1 MDESSETSSAKDVPA
16 GSLRTALNDL
26 KRLIQSIVDGV
37 EPTVRAGCGLW
48 AACGQCA
55 GELDADGTVSPQVEN
70 HEHHGIILFT
80 VVCTREQWA
89 SYPGKLPSCS
99 SVVVLIA

>member
-37 EPTVRAGCGLW
+37 EPTVRALRGAWSACVGNEVQTGPPLSLVARILSHSFGVLGTRNQEVSLHGPLPASTMRGVFNPHK
-48 AACGQCA
+48 AAN
-55 GELDADGTVSPQVEN
+55 L
-70 HEHHGIILFT
+70 
-80 VVCTREQWA
+80 
-89 SYPGKLPSCS
+89 
-99 SVVVLIA
+99 